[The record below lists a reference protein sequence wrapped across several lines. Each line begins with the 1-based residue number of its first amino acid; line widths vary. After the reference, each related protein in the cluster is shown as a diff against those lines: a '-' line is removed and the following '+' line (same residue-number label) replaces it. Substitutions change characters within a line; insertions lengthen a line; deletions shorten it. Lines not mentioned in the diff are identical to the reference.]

1 MGVFLKDTRRQYK
14 NDKLSKERIDHLD
27 EPGLVVNPRIG
38 RPDEFVTIHNAETLC
53 RSPHDRTRRGAAAGV
68 AARAIPRVMAHFADW
83 QVPDEVMDDFLM
95 QENLGKLDV
104 IIRHLSLLTMPIES
118 LDFIQRLNK
127 QEMSWLGRHMLGQM
141 CLYADVFQLDDLI
154 EFANELEHL
163 KTLLLVMMED
173 LIL

>member
-1 MGVFLKDTRRQYK
+1 MT
-14 NDKLSKERIDHLD
+14 
-27 EPGLVVNPRIG
+27 
-38 RPDEFVTIHNAETLC
+38 
-53 RSPHDRTRRGAAAGV
+53 AAGG
-68 AARAIPRVMAHFADW
+68 AARAIPGVMAHFADW

-163 KTLLLVMMED
+163 KQLLLVMMED